1 MKESASCFVLSY
13 RGGELT
19 VYVMKKLNHNA
30 VLIDDDGIEKIAMG
44 KGIGFSAKVS
54 KPFDV
59 EDADKL
65 FVLDSKEKIKRF
77 SEIVSQIPIEFMD
90 FAEEVIELITARI
103 SSPLDSNIYIT
114 LTDHI
119 YFATQRK
126 REDRDVT
133 AIMLP
138 EMRFLYPNEYDIA
151 VEVVERINHRYQTEL
166 GSNEVG
172 FITMHIINAELGEP
186 NSLKSLKIV
195 EMTTTILSHLEKS
208 YSNVYDKE
216 SLTYHRLMVHIK
228 FLVKRLIYQEETPVE
243 NIGFFTETFK
253 HSKAYCTA
261 LKIKDIIE
269 QQFQL
274 AIQENEIIYLAIHLA
289 RIY

>member
-90 FAEEVIELITARI
+90 FAEEVIELITAR
-103 SSPLDSNIYIT
+103 SPL
-114 LTDHI
+114 H
-119 YFATQRK
+119 
-126 REDRDVT
+126 
-133 AIMLP
+133 
-138 EMRFLYPNEYDIA
+138 
-151 VEVVERINHRYQTEL
+151 
-166 GSNEVG
+166 
-172 FITMHIINAELGEP
+172 
-186 NSLKSLKIV
+186 
-195 EMTTTILSHLEKS
+195 
-208 YSNVYDKE
+208 
-216 SLTYHRLMVHIK
+216 
-228 FLVKRLIYQEETPVE
+228 
-243 NIGFFTETFK
+243 
-253 HSKAYCTA
+253 
-261 LKIKDIIE
+261 
-269 QQFQL
+269 
-274 AIQENEIIYLAIHLA
+274 
-289 RIY
+289 

>member
-90 FAEEVIELITARI
+90 FAEEVIELIT
-103 SSPLDSNIYIT
+103 
-114 LTDHI
+114 
-119 YFATQRK
+119 
-126 REDRDVT
+126 
-133 AIMLP
+133 
-138 EMRFLYPNEYDIA
+138 
-151 VEVVERINHRYQTEL
+151 
-166 GSNEVG
+166 
-172 FITMHIINAELGEP
+172 
-186 NSLKSLKIV
+186 
-195 EMTTTILSHLEKS
+195 
-208 YSNVYDKE
+208 
-216 SLTYHRLMVHIK
+216 
-228 FLVKRLIYQEETPVE
+228 
-243 NIGFFTETFK
+243 
-253 HSKAYCTA
+253 
-261 LKIKDIIE
+261 
-269 QQFQL
+269 
-274 AIQENEIIYLAIHLA
+274 
-289 RIY
+289 